1 MGFFSKLFSSKPK
14 ATDAAQYGWE
24 DYGSVHGQPRSRLF
38 IKRYSVR
45 GENRVAQVILN
56 GDGVFQIIL
65 SDGIYDLPACKS
77 WEELD
82 QYLPG

>member
-14 ATDAAQYGWE
+14 ATDAARYGWE
-24 DYGSVHGQPRSRLF
+24 DYGSVHGRPRSRLF
-38 IKRYSVR
+38 IKQYSVGDEKR
-45 GENRVAQVILN
+45 LAQVILN
-56 GDGVFQIIL
+56 DEGVFQIVL
-65 SDGIYDLPACKS
+65 NDGIYDLPTCKS